1 MLEMIIT
8 GLLTGFVSALCAS
21 AVFVLLM
28 YRQRPKLQLSTK
40 IAKTT
45 IDGQT
50 FYALKVI
57 NTGRRDAISIV
68 AELVLIQQTVVE
80 GGIGYNVIELDLVRN
95 KLFHLRPLSKVG
107 DKFGAVFEFLTTEDL
122 ETEWENFHDSYLV
135 FRVTAQDSLSLF
147 THVFTAEFESPEKA
161 IVVGRFAKGAKMT
174 ISKPKRL
181 KPA

>member
-1 MLEMIIT
+1 MMEMIIT
-8 GLLTGFVSALCAS
+8 GLLTGFVSAICAS

-28 YRQRPKLQLSTK
+28 YRQRPKLQLSTE

-57 NTGRRDAISIV
+57 NIGRRDAISIV
-68 AELVLIQQTVVE
+68 AELILIQQTVVE

-95 KLFHLRPLSKVG
+95 KVFHLRPLSKVG
-107 DKFGAVFEFLTTEDL
+107 DKFGAVFEFITTEDL
-122 ETEWENFHDSYLV
+122 GTEWKNFHDSYLV
-135 FRVTAQDSLSLF
+135 FRVTAQDSLSLS
-147 THVFTAEFESPEKA
+147 THVFTSEFESPEKA

-174 ISKPKRL
+174 ISNPK
-181 KPA
+181 